1 MYDLTKVTLVE
12 CITSGLGHA
21 GLGKEKYSFAMV
33 FPHYVLQGDQQ
44 IDPDE
49 KTISEAHFVIDDAN
63 ILFYDFDAFGSLSD
77 ARPFIE
83 QIVRAKR
90 LNREVPIGPYPEI
103 LYFTGKYDIF
113 EADTLLGIVSASHR
127 PTHTLG
133 GPAGVYLKNTLFTN
147 IVFKE
152 ACTFDETIDHTL
164 TLLNFLEILI
174 GRPQNLLRLN
184 LRIKSD
190 VEYPTI
196 LEVYWSMF
204 PKHNRVKDQRP
215 HPSDVLVN
223 AGMQPD
229 IFTKILRNWL
239 ERHQVW
245 RDARGRFNNSF
256 RRQNQ
261 YGIDRLIGSANMFDI
276 LPSSAI
282 PPDIPL
288 SDELRSA
295 RENCR
300 EIFKK
305 LPRSPERDSVLS
317 ALGRIGKTALKNKI
331 RCRGKF
337 LVDTVGDRF
346 PDLSIVTDE
355 AVNCRNHYV
364 HGSPPSFDY
373 RDYSKEFDAIVFL

>member
-1 MYDLTKVTLVE
+1 
-12 CITSGLGHA
+12 
-21 GLGKEKYSFAMV
+21 MV